1 MGKKSPWAWIP
12 TLYFAEGLPYAAI
25 MMLSIVMYKKMGISN
40 AEITFWTALMGWP
53 WVIKPLWS
61 PFIDIFKKK
70 RWWIVTMEF
79 ILSIGL
85 SGIAFAIPTP
95 FFFQTTIFIF
105 FLLAFSSATHDI
117 AADGFYM
124 LELDEHDRAFYVG
137 IRSTFYRVSM
147 VIGQGVLVILAGWLE
162 KRGNISLS
170 WSITY
175 FITAGLMII
184 FFIYHRFFLPC
195 PVSDISISGDN
206 KKNAKMIFKEFGIT
220 FSTFFKKPHI
230 ISALAFMLFYR
241 LPETLLQKIISPF
254 MLDPTTKG
262 GLGIS
267 TEYLGTIYGVFG
279 VIGLLA
285 GGIVGGFVIAHGG
298 LKRWLWPMALS
309 ITLSCG
315 SFVYLSIFL
324 PSNFWTINL
333 AVFIEQ
339 FGYGFGF
346 TAYMLYLMEFAEG
359 PHKTA
364 HYAFCTGFMAL
375 GNMIGMISGWIQEK
389 VGYQTFFLII
399 MFTCLI
405 TFLVTAYITINPNY
419 GQKSVSK
426 TNKI

>member
-1 MGKKSPWAWIP
+1 MEKKSPWAWIP

-25 MMLSIVMYKKMGISN
+25 MMLSVVMYKKMDISN

-61 PFIDIFKKK
+61 PFIDIFKRK
-70 RWWIVTMEF
+70 RWWIVTMQF
-79 ILSIGL
+79 IMGIGL
-85 SGIAFAIPTP
+85 AGIAFVIPTS
-95 FFFQTTIFIF
+95 FFFQATIAIF

-124 LELDEHDRAFYVG
+124 LELNEHDRAMYVG

-147 VIGQGVLVILAGWLE
+147 VVGQGVLVILAGWLE
-162 KRGNISLS
+162 QKGSIAFS
-170 WSITY
+170 WSTTY
-175 FITAGLMII
+175 FICTGIMII
-184 FFIYHRFFLPC
+184 LFLYHKYYLPH
-195 PVSDISISGDN
+195 PASDTSVASDN
-206 KKNAKMIFKEFGIT
+206 VKDPQIIFKEFCTT
-220 FSTFFKKPHI
+220 FSTFFKKKQVIP
-230 ISALAFMLFYR
+230 ALAFMLFYR
-241 LPETLLQKIISPF
+241 LPESLLQRIIPPF
-254 MLDPTTKG
+254 MLDKVQDG

-285 GGIVGGFVIAHGG
+285 GGIIGGMAVAHGG

-315 SFVYLSIFL
+315 AFVYLGFVQ
-324 PSNFWTINL
+324 PSDFWNINI

-359 PHKTA
+359 MHKTA

-375 GNMIGMISGWIQEK
+375 GNMAGMVSGWLQETL
-389 VGYQTFFLII
+389 GYQTFFLVI
-399 MFTCLI
+399 MATCCI
-405 TFLVTAYITINPNY
+405 TFIVTACIKINPNY
-419 GQKSVSK
+419 GIKQTKEEQS
-426 TNKI
+426 

>member
-1 MGKKSPWAWIP
+1 MEKKSPWCWIP

-40 AEITFWTALMGWP
+40 TEITFWTALMGWP

-61 PFIDIFKKK
+61 PFVDIFKKK
-70 RWWIVTMEF
+70 RWWIVIMQF
-79 ILSIGL
+79 ILGIGL
-85 SGIAFAIPTP
+85 SGVAFAIPTS
-95 FFFQTTIFIF
+95 FFFQATIAIF

-147 VIGQGVLVILAGWLE
+147 VVGQGVLVILAGWLE
-162 KRGNISLS
+162 KRGSIALS
-170 WSITY
+170 WSTTY
-175 FITAGLMII
+175 FITAGLMILL
-184 FFIYHRFFLPC
+184 FLYHKFFLPH
-195 PVSDISISGDN
+195 PIADTSVSGEE
-206 KKNAKMIFKEFGIT
+206 KKDAKVILNEFGIT
-220 FSTFFKKPHI
+220 FSTFFKKPHVI
-230 ISALAFMLFYR
+230 PAMAFMLFYR
-241 LPETLLQKIISPF
+241 LPETLLQRIISPF
-254 MLDPTTKG
+254 MLDPVTKG

-267 TEYLGTIYGVFG
+267 TEYLGTIYGIFG

-285 GGIVGGFVIAHGG
+285 GGIIGGFVVAHGG

-315 SFVYLSIFL
+315 AFVFLSMVQ
-324 PSNFWTINL
+324 PSDFWTINI

-375 GNMIGMISGWIQEK
+375 GNMLGMVSGWIQES
-389 VGYQTFFLII
+389 VGYQSFFLII
-399 MFTCLI
+399 MSTCFI
-405 TFLVTAYITINPNY
+405 TFIVTASIKINPFY
-419 GQKSVSK
+419 GKKELKQEQGK
-426 TNKI
+426 